1 MVDNLIAEDL
11 LLLLLDD
18 ESGKISNSTFASIET
33 AVGGAILVELSLR
46 GAIEVTEKE
55 FFRQPKVVAADEE
68 SSLPPMLADSL
79 GDITEKERT
88 AMALVTRLGKGR
100 KQPLLDRL
108 VDKGMLRCEQDKIL
122 GLFPRTRW
130 PAEDSSHEAEI
141 RRKITQALIAGNTVD
156 ERTAALI
163 SLLSALGLVSNV
175 VKVDALSGREVR
187 KQAKAIADGNWA
199 SKAVR
204 DAVIASQ
211 AAVTA
216 AISSAAVVSS

>member
-1 MVDNLIAEDL
+1 MADNLLAEDL

-18 ESGKISNSTFASIET
+18 ESGSTTNATYASIDT

-55 FFRQPKVVAADEE
+55 FFRQPKVVVADDTP
-68 SSLPPMLADSL
+68 SLPPMLAAGLADV
-79 GDITEKERT
+79 TEKERT
-88 AMALVTRLGKGR
+88 ALALVTRLGKDR
-100 KQPLLDRL
+100 KRPLLDRL
-108 VDKGMLRCEQDKIL
+108 VDKGMLRCEQDKVL

-130 PAEDSSHEAEI
+130 PAEDSHHETEI
-141 RRKITQALIAGNTVD
+141 RRKITQALIAGNTAD

-163 SLLSALGLVSNV
+163 SLLSALGVVSNV
-175 VKVDALSGREVR
+175 VKIERLSGRDIR
-187 KQAKAIADGNWA
+187 KQAKAIAEGSWA
-199 SKAVR
+199 SKALQ

-216 AISSAAVVSS
+216 AIASAAIASS